1 MGFFR
6 GLDAEGY
13 DRTYS
18 DRDLARRM
26 LTYFT
31 PYRGAILTASI
42 AVLLT
47 ALIGAVSPILIA
59 RSVDLLEL
67 PDSRHWMMLITAALF
82 VIGIVDWGA
91 NWARRRI
98 ITRTV
103 ADVMF
108 DLRRDAFAAT
118 VDHDLSFHDRFSSG
132 RIVSR
137 ITSDTQDF
145 SEVVVLLTDLLAQVV
160 QTLVLLVVLLQTEA
174 NLTLM
179 MLATLPF
186 IFYVAVSFRRL
197 ARRVTRQGFR
207 AMANVNA
214 AIKEAVTGI
223 AVAKNFR
230 QEEAIYADFEAVNLT
245 SYQTNVRRG
254 VVLSLVFPTINALS
268 GIGTAVLV
276 LFGGRY
282 AAAGIVSIGSW
293 YLFVRSLQYFWSP
306 IINLSSFWTQV
317 QSGLSAAERVFALM
331 DAETVV
337 RQIDSRPVPPLKGA
351 IEFDRLS
358 FHYKPE
364 EPILN
369 DFSLRIAPGES
380 LALVGHTGAGKT
392 SIARLIARFY
402 EFQAGRL
409 LLDEHDIRSFD
420 LQDYRRQLGI
430 VPQSPFLF
438 KGTVL
443 DNIRYGKPGAGEG
456 EILSL
461 AKQIGSGDWLEALPE
476 GLQTEVGER
485 GSHLSMGQRQL
496 VSLMRVLVQA
506 PAIFILDEATASI
519 DPFTE
524 SQIQEALALILQ
536 RSTSIL
542 IAHRLW
548 TVQAA
553 DRILVLDRGDII
565 EEGDHAVLMAQHGHY
580 AELYNTYF
588 RHQSLDYIE
597 HMRRRR

>member
-6 GLDAEGY
+6 GLEAEAY
-13 DRTYS
+13 DRSYR
-18 DRDLARRM
+18 DRDLAGRM
-26 LTYFT
+26 LAYFK
-31 PYRGAILTASI
+31 PYWRPIAIAST
-42 AVLLT
+42 AVLIT
-47 ALIGAVSPILIA
+47 ALTGAVSPILIA
-59 RSVDLLEL
+59 RSVDLLTT
-67 PDSRHWMMLITAALF
+67 PDSQRWMLFITAALF
-82 VIGIVDWGA
+82 LIGLVDWA
-91 NWARRRI
+91 MNWARRRI

-103 ADVMF
+103 GDVMLN
-108 DLRRDAFAAT
+108 LRGDAFAAT
-118 VDHDLSFHDRFSSG
+118 VGHDLSFHDRFSSG

-145 SEVVVLLTDLLAQVV
+145 SEVVVLLTDLLAQLV
-160 QTLVLLVVLLQTEA
+160 QTGVLLVVLLGTEA
-174 NLTLM
+174 TLTLI
-179 MLATLPF
+179 LLGTLPF
-186 IFYVAVSFRRL
+186 IFFVAVSFRRL
-197 ARRVTRQGFR
+197 ARRVTRRGFR

-230 QEEAIYADFEAVNLT
+230 QEDAIYTDFDAVNLT
-245 SYQTNVRRG
+245 SYRANVRRG
-254 VVLSLVFPTINALS
+254 VVLSMVFPSINALS
-268 GIGTAVLV
+268 GIGTAILV
-276 LFGGRY
+276 YVGGRY
-282 AAAGIVSIGSW
+282 AAADIVSIGSW

-317 QSGLSAAERVFALM
+317 QSGLSAAERVFALI

-337 RQIDSRPVPPLKGA
+337 KQIGDESVPALHGE
-351 IEFDRLS
+351 ITFDRVY

-364 EPILN
+364 EPILE
-369 DFSLRIAPGES
+369 DFSLRIPPGES

-402 EFQAGRL
+402 EFQKGRL
-409 LLDEHDIRSFD
+409 LLDGHDIRRFN

-430 VPQSPFLF
+430 VSQSPFLF
-438 KGTVL
+438 AGSVL
-443 DNIRYGKPGAGEG
+443 ENIRYGRPTADTG
-456 EILSL
+456 EILAL
-461 AKQIGSGDWLEALPE
+461 ARQIGNGEWLDALPD
-476 GLQTEVGER
+476 GLDTQVGER
-485 GSHLSMGQRQL
+485 GGQLSMGQRQL
-496 VSLMRVLVQA
+496 VSLMRVLVQS

-524 SQIQEALALILQ
+524 AQIQDALALILK

-553 DRILVLDRGDII
+553 DRILVLDHGSII
-565 EEGDHAVLMAQHGHY
+565 EEGDHATLLQQGGNY

-588 RHQSLDYIE
+588 RHQSLEYVE
-597 HMRRRR
+597 QMRRR

>member
-18 DRDLARRM
+18 DRDLAHRM
-26 LTYFT
+26 LTYFA

-59 RSVDLLEL
+59 RSVDLLKL
-67 PDSRHWMMLITAALF
+67 PDSELWMTLITAALF
-82 VIGIVDWGA
+82 VIGVVDWGA

-103 ADVMF
+103 ANVMF

-137 ITSDTQDF
+137 VTSDTQDF

-160 QTLVLLVVLLQTEA
+160 QTLVLLVVLLQAEA
-174 NLTLM
+174 TLTLM

-197 ARRVTRQGFR
+197 ARRVTREGFR

-230 QEEAIYADFEAVNLT
+230 QEEAIYSDFEAVNQT

-268 GIGTAVLV
+268 GIGTAILV

-317 QSGLSAAERVFALM
+317 QSGLSAAERVFALI

-337 RQIDSRPVPPLKGA
+337 RQTDPHPVPPLTGA
-351 IEFDRLS
+351 IDFDRIS

-364 EPILN
+364 EPILDN
-369 DFSLRIAPGES
+369 FSLRIAAGES

-409 LLDEHDIRSFD
+409 LLDELDIRSFD

-438 KGTVL
+438 KGSVL

-461 AKQIGSGDWLEALPE
+461 AKQIGGGEWLEALPE

-553 DRILVLDRGDII
+553 DRILVLDRGEII
-565 EEGDHAVLMAQHGHY
+565 EEGDHDALMAQHGHY

-597 HMRRRR
+597 HMRRRH